1 MAGVLNP
8 ITDLLL
14 NLMLAAAAMNLN
26 NRQRIETQKDATN
39 LTTGTSAKT
48 DPIMTNDQRSRATS
62 GRALT
67 RAFLLCIAF
76 WSGIA
81 RSEDAAGEGKLN
93 FNRDIRPILSDNCFA
108 CHGPD
113 QNDRQAELR
122 LDARDDAIAAGA
134 IVPGDAQASGL
145 VIRILTT
152 DSSLRMPPAES
163 GKELTQIQKERL
175 TKWLEQGAEYQQH
188 WAFVPLTPIVPPAV
202 AQTDWPRNALDR
214 FVSARLE
221 HDGLSPSPEATR
233 ETLIRRLTL
242 DLTGIPPTVQEVEAF
257 VSDTS
262 PMALETVVDRL
273 LASPLFGEQ
282 MAIPWLDAARYAD
295 SNGYQ
300 VDRDRE
306 LWAWRDWVINAFN
319 RNLPFDQFTIEQIA
333 GDLLPDAS
341 LEQRIAS
348 GFHRNHMLNEEG
360 GIIPEE
366 FLAEYTAD
374 RVETTA
380 AVWLGQTFN
389 CTRCHD
395 HKFDPFTQRDFYS
408 LKAFFHNVPERGVG
422 SYGSPIRQN
431 APPFIKLPAPS
442 IEHKIADLGAKLK
455 AVSDQ
460 LAILNQQTSDEL
472 DAWVSRVANQ
482 TVTWNRTEPSA
493 ADGSDLGLLVDSAL
507 GAFEV
512 CPNESG
518 TLQVRVLAQ
527 LPAGRV
533 TAIRLECSS
542 TAAEQTIQWTELKVQ
557 HDQPLPL
564 HAIVTG
570 DSLPSAETVKLLDG
584 NEQTKVALALKPD
597 PPVHADFTLA
607 TPLEIETTAQLQLQL
622 GLEAVGAGSR
632 WRLLITDA
640 DTTLMGPPT
649 IIELA
654 KKEAGLR
661 TAGERQQLLD
671 FRLSQSQEYNR
682 LKTESEALK
691 QQIAN
696 AELEIPTTLVM
707 EELPE
712 PRATFVLMRGAY
724 DKPGEQVTA
733 NTPAALPPMDKA
745 LPRNRLGLAQWLV
758 SPANPLTARVT
769 VNRFWQQAFGNGLVI
784 TSEDFGSQGGL
795 PSHPELLDWL
805 ATEFIRTGWDV
816 KRLMKLIATSATYRQ
831 QSKRTAQPNQSDPD
845 NRLLTRGPRFRLS
858 AETIRDQ
865 ALAVSRLLVSSL
877 GGPSVRP
884 YHPPG
889 LYEQVTAGS
898 GYNVYVAGT
907 HDELF
912 RRSLY
917 TYWKRSVPHPA
928 MLLFDAP
935 FRETCTL
942 RRSRSN
948 TPLQALNLLNDPT
961 YVEAAKFFA
970 LRMMSEAGES
980 IASRLSH
987 GFRLLLAREPNPE
1000 ELAILRTSLDRARA
1014 DFRADPESAT
1024 ALLAIGSAPWDTS
1037 HDPVE
1042 LAAFATVAAILLN
1055 LDEAVTKE

>member
-1 MAGVLNP
+1 MSVALWVANALWTGSLHAEEIASGSKVL
-8 ITDLLL
+8 
-14 NLMLAAAAMNLN
+14 
-26 NRQRIETQKDATN
+26 
-39 LTTGTSAKT
+39 
-48 DPIMTNDQRSRATS
+48 
-62 GRALT
+62 
-67 RAFLLCIAF
+67 
-76 WSGIA
+76 
-81 RSEDAAGEGKLN
+81 
-93 FNRDIRPILSDNCFA
+93 FNRDIRPILSDNCFS

-113 QNDRQAELR
+113 QNERQADLR
-122 LDARDDAIAAGA
+122 LDVRDEAIANGA
-134 IVPGDAQASGL
+134 IAPGDAQASGL
-145 VIRILTT
+145 ASRILTT

-163 GKELTQIQKERL
+163 GKELSQAQKELLVR
-175 TKWLEQGAEYQQH
+175 WIEQGAEYQQH
-188 WAFVPLTPIVPPAV
+188 WAFVPVAPSVPPPV
-202 AQTDWPRNALDR
+202 VRTDWPRNALDR
-214 FVSARLE
+214 FVLARLE
-221 HDGLSPSPEATR
+221 QEGLSPSPEAMR
-233 ETLIRRLTL
+233 ATLIRRLTL
-242 DLTGIPPTVQEVEAF
+242 DLTGVPPTVHEVEAF
-257 VSDTS
+257 VSDAS
-262 PMALETVVDRL
+262 PRAVETVVDRL

-282 MAIPWLDAARYAD
+282 MAVPWLDAARYAD

-319 RNLPFDQFTIEQIA
+319 RNLPFDQFTIEQLA
-333 GDLLPDAS
+333 GDLLPNAT

-395 HKFDPFTQRDFYS
+395 HKFDPFTQRDFYA

-431 APPFIKLPAPS
+431 APPFIKLPAPA
-442 IEHKIADLGAKLK
+442 IERQIADLGVQLK
-455 AVSDQ
+455 AASDQ
-460 LAILNQQTSDEL
+460 LAFLNQQASDEL
-472 DAWVSRVANQ
+472 DAWASRVANQ
-482 TVTWNRTEPSA
+482 TVTWTRAQPSVAEGSVPAPLIDSA
-493 ADGSDLGLLVDSAL
+493 AGT
-507 GAFEV
+507 FEFS
-512 CPNESG
+512 PSESG
-518 TLQVRVLAQ
+518 MQRLRVVAQ
-527 LPAGRV
+527 LPVGRV

-542 TAAEQTIQWTELKVQ
+542 TGAESNLQWTGLKVQ
-557 HDQPLPL
+557 ASQPIELR
-564 HAIVTG
+564 AIDAG
-570 DSLPSAETVKLLDG
+570 DSLSTAEAAKLLDA
-584 NEQTKVALALKPD
+584 NEQTKVAISAKPD
-597 PPVHADFTLA
+597 RPVRADFILA
-607 TPLEIETTAQLQLQL
+607 TPLEIETTAQLELEL
-622 GLEAVGAGSR
+622 GLEAAVAGVR
-632 WRLLITDA
+632 WRLLTTDA
-640 DTTLMGPPT
+640 DTTLMGPPA

-654 KKEAGLR
+654 KKEAGQR
-661 TAGERQQLLD
+661 TASERQALLD
-671 FRLSQSQEYNR
+671 FRLTQDHEYGR
-682 LKTESEALK
+682 LKSESESLQK
-691 QQIAN
+691 QIAN

-707 EELPE
+707 EELAE

-724 DKPGEQVTA
+724 DKPGEPVTA
-733 NTPAALPPMDKA
+733 STPAALPPMDES

-758 SPANPLTARVT
+758 NPANPLTARVT
-769 VNRFWQQAFGNGLVI
+769 VNRFWQQAFGNGLVM
-784 TSEDFGSQGGL
+784 TSEDFGAQGGL

-805 ATEFIRTGWDV
+805 AAEFIRTGWDV
-816 KRLMKLIATSATYRQ
+816 KGLMKLITTSATYRQ
-831 QSKRTAQPNQSDPD
+831 QSIRTPQLHQLDPD
-845 NRLLTRGPRFRLS
+845 NRLLARGPRFRLA

-865 ALAVSRLLVSSL
+865 ALAVSRLLITSL

-898 GYNVYVAGT
+898 GYNVYVPGT
-907 HDELF
+907 RDELF

-961 YVEAAKFFA
+961 YVEAAKFLA
-970 LRMMSEAGES
+970 LRMMSEAGDS
-980 IASRLSH
+980 IQSRLSH
-987 GFRLLLAREPNPE
+987 GFRLLLAREPRPE
-1000 ELAILRTSLDRARA
+1000 ELAVLRAALDRARD
-1014 DFRADPESAT
+1014 DFRADAESAK

-1037 HDPVE
+1037 YDPVD
-1042 LAAFATVAAILLN
+1042 LAAFATVAATLLN

>member
-8 ITDLLL
+8 ITGLLL
-14 NLMLAAAAMNLN
+14 NRMLAAAAMNLID
-26 NRQRIETQKDATN
+26 RHRIEPQKDETN
-39 LTTGTSAKT
+39 LTTGASAKT
-48 DPIMTNDQRSRATS
+48 DPIMTNDQRPRTKCGLMPAGAVLLSLAFWT
-62 GRALT
+62 GIT
-67 RAFLLCIAF
+67 RA
-76 WSGIA
+76 
-81 RSEDAAGEGKLN
+81 EDTAGEGKLD

-113 QNDRQAELR
+113 KNDRQADLR

-134 IVPGDAQASGL
+134 IVPGDARASEL
-145 VIRILTT
+145 VTRILTT

-163 GKELTQIQKERL
+163 GKELTETQKERL
-175 TKWLEQGAEYQQH
+175 TKWLEQGAEYQPH
-188 WAFVPLTPIVPPAV
+188 WAFVPLIPIVPPEV

-214 FVSARLE
+214 FVLAKLE
-221 HDGLSPSPEATR
+221 HEGLSPALEATR

-257 VSDTS
+257 VSDAS

-306 LWAWRDWVINAFN
+306 LWAWRDWVINASN

-431 APPFIKLPAPS
+431 APPFIKLPAPG
-442 IEHKIADLGAKLK
+442 IEHKIADSEAKLK

-472 DAWVSRVANQ
+472 DAWAGRVANQ

-493 ADGSDLGLLVDSAL
+493 ADDSAPALLIDSAL

-512 CPNESG
+512 NPNESG

-542 TAAEQTIQWTELKVQ
+542 TATEQTIQWKELKVQ
-557 HDQPLPL
+557 HDQPLAL
-564 HAIVTG
+564 HGTVTG
-570 DSLPSAETVKLLDG
+570 DSLPSTEAVKLLDD
-584 NEQTKVALALKPD
+584 NEQTKVVLSIKPD
-597 PPVHADFTLA
+597 HPFYADFTLS
-607 TPLEIETTAQLQLQL
+607 TPLEIETTAQPQLEL
-622 GLEAVGAGSR
+622 GLEAVVAGSR

-640 DTTLMGPPT
+640 DTALMGPPA

-654 KKEAGLR
+654 KKEAGQR
-661 TAGERQQLLD
+661 TASERQQLLD

-682 LKTESEALK
+682 LKTESAAIK

-712 PRATFVLMRGAY
+712 ARATFVLMRGAY

-733 NTPAALPPMDKA
+733 NTPAALPPMDEA

-758 SPANPLTARVT
+758 NPANPLTARVT
-769 VNRFWQQAFGNGLVI
+769 VNRFWQQAFGNGLVM
-784 TSEDFGSQGGL
+784 TSEDFGSQGSL

-805 ATEFIRTGWDV
+805 AAEFIRTGWDV
-816 KRLMKLIATSATYRQ
+816 KRLMKLIVTSATYRQ
-831 QSKRTAQPNQSDPD
+831 QSKRTAQPIQPDPD
-845 NRLLTRGPRFRLS
+845 NRLLARGPRFRLS

-865 ALAVSRLLVSSL
+865 ALAVSRLLVTSL

-907 HDELF
+907 RDELF

-987 GFRLLLAREPNPE
+987 GFRLLLAREPSPE

-1024 ALLAIGSAPWDTS
+1024 ALLAIGSAPWNAS

-1042 LAAFATVAAILLN
+1042 LAALATVAAILLN